1 MQEDPEGLLKL
12 ARAYNLPGYE
22 PQVPFYMHQGTGLE
36 GGSAIPDLERLVR
49 DYGYAGYL
57 TDMGPQRAAALY
69 DPVGGLRAI
78 ERGANGY
85 AEGGLVEAQ

>member
-1 MQEDPEGLLKL
+1 M
-12 ARAYNLPGYE
+12 
-22 PQVPFYMHQGTGLE
+22 
-36 GGSAIPDLERLVR
+36 R